1 VSLSII
7 ILALIFFAD
16 SYGWQIKRYPLIDKI
31 IKGRIR
37 QFKEEN
43 IIIKVSFKGVEIG
56 FNFLL
61 LFTCFLPEHIHIYF
75 SIAAMII
82 LGVIIITYFIR
93 KDLTPSIIEIAL
105 FLLIPFLVYF
115 SEKDVTYLKDTVLLK
130 AYIFSFGIL
139 IFFVL
144 MTLRFT
150 RRSGFKT
157 TPMDFLILFV
167 ALVVPNLPDEKIKN
181 WQMGIVAAKIIALFF
196 CYEVLKGELRLNT
209 RRLAVTSVLALL
221 IISIRGFVG

>member
-1 VSLSII
+1 
-7 ILALIFFAD
+7 
-16 SYGWQIKRYPLIDKI
+16 
-31 IKGRIR
+31 
-37 QFKEEN
+37 
-43 IIIKVSFKGVEIG
+43 
-56 FNFLL
+56 
-61 LFTCFLPEHIHIYF
+61 
-75 SIAAMII
+75 
-82 LGVIIITYFIR
+82 
-93 KDLTPSIIEIAL
+93 
-105 FLLIPFLVYF
+105 VYF